1 MVAKKTVKNDA
12 SPRAIDG
19 AKSGVANSDAAG
31 VAPAA
36 PEASR
41 TLTKK
46 RKRLAK
52 AFKRPLDKKRKN
64 ERAVQERF
72 SLLPEDVVQLVEL
85 KQRLT
90 SLGMSVK
97 KSELARAG
105 LMLLSALDNDDLAVI
120 VERVKTGAVAE
131 R

>member
-1 MVAKKTVKNDA
+1 M
-12 SPRAIDG
+12 
-19 AKSGVANSDAAG
+19 
-31 VAPAA
+31 
-36 PEASR
+36 
-41 TLTKK
+41 
-46 RKRLAK
+46 
-52 AFKRPLDKKRKN
+52 
-64 ERAVQERF
+64 QERF